1 MSTRARSN
9 IIILVIDDDVDLVE
23 TLTDS
28 LELVGKFSVISAN
41 DGERG
46 LERVYDA
53 QPDCVIVDV
62 RMPNLNGLQ
71 FVRAMRG
78 DPTTAQ
84 IPIII
89 LSALIQNQD
98 ELLGMF
104 SGADVYL
111 RKPVRMT
118 DLLQAVTR
126 SLQLSQTQRELR
138 WRKFAS
144 HPLSG
149 DTLESDA
156 DAAFEVDY
164 GNH

>member
-1 MSTRARSN
+1 MSMPARSN
-9 IIILVIDDDVDLVE
+9 ITILVIDDDVDLVE

-28 LELVGKFSVISAN
+28 LELVGKFAVISAN

-46 LERVYDA
+46 LERVFDA

-78 DPTTAQ
+78 DPATAQ

-98 ELLGMF
+98 ELLGIL

-118 DLLQAVTR
+118 ELLQAVTR

-138 WRKFAS
+138 WRTLATQY
-144 HPLSG
+144 PAG
-149 DTLESDA
+149 DELERVTDA
-156 DAAFEVDY
+156 TFEVDY
-164 GNH
+164 GSH